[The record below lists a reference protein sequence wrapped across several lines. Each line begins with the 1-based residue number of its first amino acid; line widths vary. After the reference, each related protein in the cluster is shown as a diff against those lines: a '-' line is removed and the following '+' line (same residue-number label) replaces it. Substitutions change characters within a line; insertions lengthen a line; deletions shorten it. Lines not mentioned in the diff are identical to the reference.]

1 MKRGITRCARLPAV
15 KQQMPLWYGSK
26 NVVSRAYSGKLR
38 VIIDEQGNVE
48 EARVIE
54 SVNSVYDSL
63 LVSAARTWKYEPAR
77 MDGKPVRFAK
87 MIGIVITPT
96 P

>member
-1 MKRGITRCARLPAV
+1 MLLPPVAL
-15 KQQMPLWYGSK
+15 KQQMPLWYGPK
-26 NVVSRAYSGKLR
+26 NAVSRTYNGKLR

-48 EARVIE
+48 EARIVE
-54 SVNSVYDSL
+54 SVNSIYDSL

-77 MDGKPVRFAK
+77 MDGKPVRYAK
-87 MIGIVITPT
+87 MIDIVIKPT